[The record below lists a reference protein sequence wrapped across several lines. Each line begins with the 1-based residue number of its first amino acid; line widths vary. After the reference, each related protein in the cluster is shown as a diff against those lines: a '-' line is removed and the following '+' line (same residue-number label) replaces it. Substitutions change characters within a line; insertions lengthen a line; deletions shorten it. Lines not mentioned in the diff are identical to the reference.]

1 MQRSQITSYNIIK
14 IKAIVGSVSIA
25 FGVISVAFF
34 IASLFHTESLILFG
48 KVIAS
53 DVPGDYGEY
62 VGGFVG
68 TVLTVESLLL
78 VAYTILGQTC
88 ETAKTAIVNQF
99 FKMLDYH
106 QNNLQS
112 ISVKPLTEKNPLNST
127 PPAVHRMAFVTLKIQ
142 FHYLLQEVSKINED
156 KKLKLTHEQLADISI
171 VVFYYGMGD
180 GWEQFILDKLSVY
193 GEASNIMVESLRI
206 ALANNPH
213 GQLSRTN
220 QTYLSSY
227 FRNMYNAI
235 RLIDESIYL
244 KDYEKLHYV
253 KILRAQLSNP
263 ELYVLFFNLLSRF
276 GKKWKEKKY
285 IEKYSFLTNLPLK
298 YTDNYNPKTYFRIE
312 YEEDEI

>member
-1 MQRSQITSYNIIK
+1 MSYFNLIRIK
-14 IKAIVGSVSIA
+14 TVVGYVSVA
-25 FGVISVAFF
+25 FGVLSLAFF
-34 IASLFHTESLILFG
+34 MASLVHTESWILFG
-48 KVIAS
+48 QVFAK
-53 DVPGDYGEY
+53 DVPGDYGDY

-88 ETAKTAIVNQF
+88 ETAKNAVVGQF

-112 ISVKPLTEKNPLNST
+112 ISVKPLSKENPS

-142 FHYLLQEVSKINED
+142 FHYLLQEVIKINEE

-171 VVFYYGMGD
+171 VIFYYGMD
-180 GWEQFILDKLSVY
+180 SGWEQFILDKLAVY
-193 GEASNIMVESLRI
+193 GEASSTMVENLKT
-206 ALANNPH
+206 ALKDNPH
-213 GQLSRTN
+213 GRLSRTN
-220 QTYLSSY
+220 QTHLSSY

-244 KDYEKLHYV
+244 KEREKLHYV
-253 KILRAQLSNP
+253 RILRAQLSNP

-276 GKKWKEKKY
+276 GKKWREKKY
-285 IEKYSFLTNLPLK
+285 IEKYSFLTNLPMK
-298 YTDNYNPKTYFRIE
+298 YTDNYNPRTYFRIE